1 MKTKKNI
8 SALLCFVALAAACAA
23 APVFAAASDFYGV
36 LSIGRSTLDADSGS
50 VDTRNLATGFTS
62 STTSSSSGATS
73 GKVQLG
79 YNLGKTFSLEG
90 GYNYL
95 GKVNFVSNAS
105 NGVASSAIG
114 GSKDAQLVNLDLVAR
129 LPLNEQ
135 FSVLARFGGYYWKT
149 QSDIPNAATLGTTSV
164 NDTGFDFKVGAG
176 VQYDFNPK
184 WGMRGEFERFN
195 GIGNIG
201 TSGDSKV
208 NQWTIGGVLKF

>member
-1 MKTKKNI
+1 MLKKSLLSI
-8 SALLCFVALAAACAA
+8 AALTAVCTAL
-23 APVFAAASDFYGV
+23 PVFAAASDFYGV
-36 LSIGRSTLDADSGS
+36 LSIGRSSLDTDSGS
-50 VDTRNLATGFTS
+50 VDTYNRATGFTT

-79 YNLGKTFSLEG
+79 YNLGKTFALEG

-95 GKVNFVSNAS
+95 GKVNFVSNVNSGAA
-105 NGVASSAIG
+105 VIG
-114 GSKDAQLVNLDLVAR
+114 GDKQAQLVNLDLVAR

-135 FSVLARFGGYYWKT
+135 FSLLARFGGYYWKT
-149 QSDIPNAATLGTTSV
+149 QSDMPSAATRGTTSID
-164 NDTGFDFKVGAG
+164 DTGFDYKIGAG

-184 WGMRGEFERFN
+184 WAMRGEFERFN
-195 GIGNIG
+195 GIGNSS